1 MRGRKIA
8 YLSVALGLAVLLATG
23 MKHRGKTIAFSTV
36 AVGIVVLA
44 GAGIIFSKDRILEKW
59 YLRQLGTGGEAAT
72 KRALEMLARVGS
84 EESLLK
90 ITEFHLHDFPDRHI
104 PASFELIGV
113 PLDAIT
119 VVHAI
124 ERRIG
129 RQRAQAE
136 MIRYMKNPKV
146 QERTR
151 LHFARIAIGATAPEC
166 LPDSQ

>member
-1 MRGRKIA
+1 
-8 YLSVALGLAVLLATG
+8 
-23 MKHRGKTIAFSTV
+23 MKLRGKVIALSTAAVGLVVLV
-36 AVGIVVLA
+36 AVGI
-44 GAGIIFSKDRILEKW
+44 IFAKDRILEKW
-59 YLRQLGTGGEAAT
+59 YLQQLGTGGEAAT

-104 PASFELIGV
+104 PASFELIGA

-124 ERRIG
+124 GRRIG
-129 RQRAQAE
+129 RQRARAE
-136 MIRYMKNPKV
+136 IVRYMKNPKV

-151 LHFARIAIGATAPEC
+151 LHFARIVIGATAPEC
-166 LPDSQ
+166 LPDSQDVRQFMAAKPA